1 MSRAVVLFLRAPV
14 KGRVKTRLAA
24 DVGEERALVDPK
36 GVFRSDLSE
45 RLGLT

>member
-1 MSRAVVLFLRAPV
+1 MRPELLPVMYPRLDDWREVRAS
-14 KGRVKTRLAA
+14 
-24 DVGEERALVDPK
+24 VDPR